1 MRYATRSLCVVALL
15 LLSVC
20 TYSDAVTDQEILEA
34 LGLITTGLETAS
46 MRQDEISTRLDSTAI
61 AQQQI
66 SETLATVVEER
77 LPTIDQRV
85 QSQQSSF
92 DAYVAREERDDALM
106 LGALAVTLIVA
117 ILALIF

>member
-1 MRYATRSLCVVALL
+1 MRFVTRWLCVVALL
-15 LLSVC
+15 LLSAPCFSESV
-20 TYSDAVTDQEILEA
+20 SPAEIA
-34 LGLITTGLETAS
+34 AGLDLILTELETAS

-85 QSQQSSF
+85 QSQQTSF